1 MAMADTTNSVMARVR
16 KRARWTG
23 RRLSHRLRRKL
34 MLNRLTARSS
44 TRRAALV
51 GPPDQ
56 WAALRRFQFEFLT
69 SNGLQPDHR
78 LLDIG
83 CGTLRGG
90 IPLIEYLHAGNYT
103 GVEVRAEVLDEARKE
118 LAQSGLAHKEPV
130 LIHAEDPA
138 EIRSGDPFDLVWA
151 FMVLIHMPDEVVDG
165 YLRLVSQ
172 RMAVSGEFYANVA
185 LGDRADGEWQGF
197 PVVFRPHEFYERTAA
212 AHGLKMDEVGA
223 LGSLGPHTTSHGRQ
237 TMMLRFTHARG

>member
-1 MAMADTTNSVMARVR
+1 MTDETKTVMTRVR
-16 KRARWTG
+16 VRARWT
-23 RRLSHRLRRKL
+23 RRELSRRLRRKL
-34 MLNRLTARSS
+34 MLNPLTARSS

-56 WAALRRFQFEFLT
+56 WATQRRFQFDFLT
-69 SNGLQPDHR
+69 SNGLQPEHR
-78 LLDIG
+78 LLDVG

-103 GVEVRAEVLDEARKE
+103 GVEVRAAVLEEARKE
-118 LAQSGLAHKEPV
+118 LAESGLAHKEPV

-138 EIRSGDPFDLVWA
+138 EIRSGEQFDRVWA
-151 FMVLIHMPDEVVDG
+151 FMVLIHMSDEVVDG

-172 RMAVSGEFYANVA
+172 RMTESGEFYANVA

-212 AHGLKMDEVGA
+212 AHGLNVDEVGA
-223 LGSLGPHTTSHGRQ
+223 LGSLGPHLTSHGSQ
-237 TMMLRFTHARG
+237 TMMLRFTHASE